1 MVVAG
6 AGPVRPLSPSERWF
20 WIIDR
25 ISQSNC
31 IGRIRVHGRIEPDRL
46 ERAATALV
54 TEYPLLRV
62 GVEHGAAFA
71 PRFVPLADP
80 RLPVRR
86 VETDDPELWRAAVDA
101 ELAAPFDT
109 ATGLARA
116 VDIVHAVGT
125 PAEHHDILLTVSHV
139 LLDGRSLITL
149 LRKLIDYAAA
159 DGGAGAAAIPVS
171 AFESAADG
179 PAAAPEPDP
188 AGRHDGAAGVGSG
201 ATGFDVGT
209 AAPESGVAASP
220 VPEREFS
227 ASGPPHAVVE
237 TDSAG
242 PTVGVSRTVGG
253 GAGAAAPEPG
263 ATTGAAGLV
272 APGAG
277 ASGVSPAA
285 AESDPAWRGQSP
297 PTPVTGAAVTRRSSA
312 SRPPFPPADDLI
324 PPAARGIWRYL
335 YTTLADQAVA
345 LIRRPR
351 LLTGAGPV
359 PLPQRRTRS
368 VRRVLDARRLAAL
381 TARCR
386 VAGVTVHGALVGAVA
401 FAIGSTVRPN
411 RGGCTGIASPVDF
424 RQRLIPAPDADELGI
439 YAPVLT
445 TFVRFGPRRSL
456 WSAAGS
462 VNRQLDRKV
471 RQLRHLSTVAGM
483 RYGTPKSLESGW
495 RVVKLIDRRAP
506 WNVSVT
512 NLGRVDF
519 PPAPGEWRTCGLSVA
534 AGNSCVSALTVA
546 VATAHD
552 EMSLEFCYV
561 DGVLSPESAERFA
574 DLVLAT
580 LTTRAE
586 QPGTARLLRRSH
598 LFQLFSR

>member
-1 MVVAG
+1 MIVAG
-6 AGPVRPLSPSERWF
+6 SAVVRPLSPSERWF
-20 WIIDR
+20 WLIDR
-25 ISQSNC
+25 ISPSNC
-31 IGRIRVHGRIEPDRL
+31 IGRIRVHGRIAPDRL
-46 ERAATALV
+46 ERAAAALV
-54 TEYPLLRV
+54 AEYPLLRV

-159 DGGAGAAAIPVS
+159 DGGAGAAATPVS

-179 PAAAPEPDP
+179 RSPAAAPEPDV
-188 AGRHDGAAGVGSG
+188 ARRGRPSVTP
-201 ATGFDVGT
+201 ATG
-209 AAPESGVAASP
+209 
-220 VPEREFS
+220 S
-227 ASGPPHAVVE
+227 AV
-237 TDSAG
+237 T
-242 PTVGVSRTVGG
+242 RY
-253 GAGAAAPEPG
+253 
-263 ATTGAAGLV
+263 
-272 APGAG
+272 
-277 ASGVSPAA
+277 PAA
-285 AESDPAWRGQSP
+285 A
-297 PTPVTGAAVTRRSSA
+297 
-312 SRPPFPPADDLI
+312 RPPFPPADDLI
-324 PPAARGIWRYL
+324 PRAARGMWRYL
-335 YTTLADQAVA
+335 FTTLADQAVA
-345 LIRRPR
+345 LVRRPR
-351 LLTGAGPV
+351 LLAGAGPV
-359 PLPQRRTRS
+359 PLPDRRTRT
-368 VRRVLDARRLAAL
+368 VRRVLEARRLAAL
-381 TARCR
+381 TAECR
-386 VAGVTVHGALVGAVA
+386 AAGVTVHGALVGAVA
-401 FAIGSTVRPN
+401 HAIGHTMRPQ
-411 RGGCTGIASPVDF
+411 RSGCTGIASPVDF
-424 RQRLIPAPDADELGI
+424 RQQLTPVPSADELGI

-445 TFVRFGPRRSL
+445 TFVPFGPRRSL
-456 WSAAGS
+456 WSAARS

-471 RQLRHLSTVAGM
+471 RQRRHLATVAGM

-512 NLGRVDF
+512 NLGRVDL

-574 DLVLAT
+574 DLVLTT
-580 LTTRAE
+580 LADRV
-586 QPGTARLLRRSH
+586 G
-598 LFQLFSR
+598 

>member
-1 MVVAG
+1 MIVAG
-6 AGPVRPLSPSERWF
+6 SAVVRPLSPSERWF

-25 ISQSNC
+25 ISPSNC
-31 IGRIRVHGRIEPDRL
+31 IGRIRVHGRIAPARL
-46 ERAATALV
+46 ERAAAALV

-179 PAAAPEPDP
+179 PAAAPEPDS
-188 AGRHDGAAGVGSG
+188 AGRGRPSVTP
-201 ATGFDVGT
+201 ATG
-209 AAPESGVAASP
+209 
-220 VPEREFS
+220 S
-227 ASGPPHAVVE
+227 AV
-237 TDSAG
+237 T
-242 PTVGVSRTVGG
+242 RY
-253 GAGAAAPEPG
+253 
-263 ATTGAAGLV
+263 
-272 APGAG
+272 
-277 ASGVSPAA
+277 PAA
-285 AESDPAWRGQSP
+285 A
-297 PTPVTGAAVTRRSSA
+297 
-312 SRPPFPPADDLI
+312 RPPFPPADDLI
-324 PPAARGIWRYL
+324 PRAARGMWRYL
-335 YTTLADQAVA
+335 FTTLADQAVA
-345 LIRRPR
+345 LVRRPR
-351 LLTGAGPV
+351 LLAGAGPV
-359 PLPQRRTRS
+359 PLPDRRTRT
-368 VRRVLDARRLAAL
+368 VRRVLEARRLAAL
-381 TARCR
+381 TAECR
-386 VAGVTVHGALVGAVA
+386 AAGVTVHGALVGAVA
-401 FAIGSTVRPN
+401 LAIGHTVRPQ
-411 RGGCTGIASPVDF
+411 RSGCTGIASPVDF
-424 RQRLIPAPDADELGI
+424 RQQLTPVPAADELGI

-445 TFVRFGPRRSL
+445 TFVSFGPRRSL
-456 WSAAGS
+456 WSAARS

-471 RQLRHLSTVAGM
+471 RQRRHLATVAGM

-552 EMSLEFCYV
+552 ETSLEFCYV

-580 LTTRAE
+580 LADRV
-586 QPGTARLLRRSH
+586 G
-598 LFQLFSR
+598 

>member
-1 MVVAG
+1 M
-6 AGPVRPLSPSERWF
+6 SPSERWF

-25 ISQSNC
+25 ISPSNC
-31 IGRIRVHGRIEPDRL
+31 IGRIRVHGRIAPDRL
-46 ERAATALV
+46 ERAAAALLA
-54 TEYPLLRV
+54 EYPLLRV

-149 LRKLIDYAAA
+149 LRKLIDYAA
-159 DGGAGAAAIPVS
+159 DGGAC
-171 AFESAADG
+171 EN
-179 PAAAPEPDP
+179 PEPDP
-188 AGRHDGAAGVGSG
+188 ATSESASTESASTEPGAHSAGAAG
-201 ATGFDVGT
+201 
-209 AAPESGVAASP
+209 P
-220 VPEREFS
+220 
-227 ASGPPHAVVE
+227 
-237 TDSAG
+237 
-242 PTVGVSRTVGG
+242 
-253 GAGAAAPEPG
+253 
-263 ATTGAAGLV
+263 V
-272 APGAG
+272 APGA
-277 ASGVSPAA
+277 ASSGVSPTA
-285 AESDPAWRGQSP
+285 AESGPAWRGHSP
-297 PTPVTGAAVTRRSSA
+297 PAPATGSSVTWHPTT
-312 SRPPFPPADDLI
+312 SRPPFPPADNLI

-335 YTTLADQAVA
+335 FTTLADQVVA
-345 LIRRPR
+345 LVRRPR

-359 PLPQRRTRS
+359 PLPDRRTRT
-368 VRRVLDARRLAAL
+368 VRRVLEARRLAAL
-381 TARCR
+381 TAECR
-386 VAGVTVHGALVGAVA
+386 AAGVTVHGALVGAVA
-401 FAIGSTVRPN
+401 HAIGHTMRPQ
-411 RGGCTGIASPVDF
+411 RSGCTGIASPVDF
-424 RQRLIPAPDADELGI
+424 RQQLTPVPSADELGI

-445 TFVRFGPRRSL
+445 TFVPFGPRRSL
-456 WSAAGS
+456 WSAARS

-471 RQLRHLSTVAGM
+471 RQRRHLATVAGM

-512 NLGRVDF
+512 NLGRVDL

-574 DLVLAT
+574 DLVLTT
-580 LTTRAE
+580 LADWV
-586 QPGTARLLRRSH
+586 G
-598 LFQLFSR
+598 